1 MHSSTGIRQQA
12 HGRSGGETQGL
23 PGPQPV
29 SEGLTVRAV
38 ALGMVLSVLVTLW
51 TIHSAYVIH
60 ASFVTIAHLPIA
72 AICPLVLVVL
82 VLNPALKILDPVR
95 ALTRPEI
102 IVIFFLV
109 FTASA
114 IPGWAFSTYALSVIS
129 GPHYFASA
137 ENRWVELFFDYLPA
151 WLVVSDRGGAVTWFF
166 ESLPGGQ
173 AVPWQYWVVPLFWW
187 GAFYAAIFFVGAS
200 LMVILRKQWIEHER
214 LTFPLAQVPLMLI
227 EGSEER
233 AIMPRVARTR
243 SFWVG
248 FGATLAIMAWNTG
261 GYFTSWPAIPLGNPS
276 TINLELGEAWPPV
289 MIRFNYLLMGIAY
302 FTRTD
307 ILFSVWFF
315 YLVQLIQHGVMGRT
329 GVSNAQGVMDLQHF
343 AGFLVFVLSTVW
355 MARRHLYRVWRKCL
369 GSPGGAGG
377 EDGEDGT
384 GGAEE
389 LDDSREFFS
398 YRTAVFGLIAG
409 TVFMVGWLHA
419 SGMSL
424 WLTCLFLA
432 FLIVVY
438 LGVTR
443 IVAETGLAGL
453 DLPHNDVNTA
463 TVRLLGT
470 ESLASQD
477 LTVLSLANAYGRN
490 WRTLGMCPMAHAAK
504 VGDRTGGV
512 GKGVY
517 LAIAATLALTF
528 ATSVVY
534 TLYLAYGGGAFEFT
548 EPAFVAG
555 ARGVWDGLDMWIRNA
570 QVLSPMER
578 VSFGSGALAGLL
590 LVVAHHR
597 WPWWPL
603 HPVGF
608 AVARIG
614 GVRKSVV
621 AILLVWVAKV
631 IILRLGGES
640 LYRRGQPFVIGVIS
654 AYALG
659 VLLSYIVDVIWF
671 SGNGHAIHGW

>member
-1 MHSSTGIRQQA
+1 MPG
-12 HGRSGGETQGL
+12 GRTPL
-23 PGPQPV
+23 MPGPHPV
-29 SEGLTVRAV
+29 SAGLTVRAV
-38 ALGMVLSVLVTLW
+38 ALGMALSVLITLW

-60 ASFVTIAHLPIA
+60 ASFITIAHLPIA
-72 AICPLVLVVL
+72 AICPLVLIVL
-82 VLNPALKILDPVR
+82 VLNPALKIVVPDR
-95 ALTRPEI
+95 ALSRPEI

-137 ENRWVELFFDYLPA
+137 ENRWAELFFDYLPA

-166 ESLPGGQ
+166 ESLPHGQ
-173 AVPWQYWVVPLFWW
+173 AVPWRYWVIPLFWW

-233 AIMPRVARTR
+233 AIMPRIARTR

-276 TINLELGEAWPPV
+276 TVNLELGEAWPPV

-302 FTRTD
+302 FTRTE

-315 YLVQLIQHGVMGRT
+315 YLVQLIEQGVMGRM
-329 GVSNAQGVMDLQHF
+329 GVANARGVIELQHF
-343 AGFLVFVLSTVW
+343 AGFLVFSIFMVW

-369 GSPGGAGG
+369 GGAK
-377 EDGEDGT
+377 D
-384 GGAEE
+384 

-409 TVFMVGWLHA
+409 TVFMVGWLQA

-424 WLTCLFLA
+424 WLTFLFLL

-443 IVAETGLAGL
+443 IVAETGLAAL

-463 TVRLLGT
+463 TVRLVGT
-470 ESLASQD
+470 EGLSSRD

-490 WRTLGMCPMAHAAK
+490 WRTLGMCSMAHAAK
-504 VGDRTGGV
+504 VGDRMGGV

-517 LAIAATLALTF
+517 LAIAATLVLTF
-528 ATSVVY
+528 LTSIVY
-534 TLYLAYGGGAFEFT
+534 TLHLAYSGGAFEFT

-555 ARGVWDGLDMWIRNA
+555 ARGVWDGLEMWIRNA
-570 QVLSPMER
+570 QVLSPTER
-578 VSFGSGALAGLL
+578 VSFGAGALASLL
-590 LVVAHHR
+590 LILAHLR

-608 AVARIG
+608 AVAMIG

-621 AILLVWVAKV
+621 AILLVWLVKV
-631 IILRLGGES
+631 IILRVGDES
-640 LYRRGQPFVIGVIS
+640 LYRRGQPLVIGVIA
-654 AYALG
+654 AYSVG
-659 VLLSYIVDVIWF
+659 VLLSYFVDVIWF
-671 SGNGHAIHGW
+671 PGDGHAIHGW

>member
-1 MHSSTGIRQQA
+1 MPGGGI
-12 HGRSGGETQGL
+12 QGVPCL
-23 PGPQPV
+23 HPV
-29 SEGLTVRAV
+29 SAGLTVRAV
-38 ALGMVLSVLVTLW
+38 ALGMILSVLVTLW

-60 ASFVTIAHLPIA
+60 ASFITIAHLPIA
-72 AICPLVLVVL
+72 ALCPLVLVVL
-82 VLNPALKILDPVR
+82 VLNPALKIVVPDRSLS
-95 ALTRPEI
+95 RPEI

-137 ENRWVELFFDYLPA
+137 ENRWAELFFDYLPA
-151 WLVVSDRGGAVTWFF
+151 WLVFSDRGGAVTWFV
-166 ESLPGGQ
+166 ESLPRGQ
-173 AVPWQYWVVPLFWW
+173 TVPWRYWVIPLFWW
-187 GAFYAAIFFVGAS
+187 GSFYAAIFFVGAS
-200 LMVILRKQWIEHER
+200 LMVILRKQWVEHER

-233 AIMPRVARTR
+233 AIMPGIARTR

-261 GYFTSWPAIPLGNPS
+261 GYFTSWPAVPLGNPS
-276 TINLELGEAWPPV
+276 TVNLELGEAWPPV

-302 FTRTD
+302 FTRTE

-315 YLVQLIQHGVMGRT
+315 YLVQLIEQGVMGRM
-329 GVSNAQGVMDLQHF
+329 GVSNARGVMELQHF
-343 AGFLVFVLSTVW
+343 AGFLVFALFTVW

-369 GSPGGAGG
+369 G
-377 EDGEDGT
+377 
-384 GGAEE
+384 GAED

-409 TVFMVGWLHA
+409 TVFLVGWLQA
-419 SGMSL
+419 SGMTL
-424 WLTCLFLA
+424 WLTCLFLV

-443 IVAETGLAGL
+443 IVAETGLAAL

-470 ESLASQD
+470 ESLSARD

-490 WRTLGMCPMAHAAK
+490 WRTLGMCSMAHAAK
-504 VGDRTGGV
+504 VGDRMGGV

-517 LAIAATLALTF
+517 LAIAATLVLTF
-528 ATSVVY
+528 LTSVVY
-534 TLYLAYGGGAFEFT
+534 TLHLAYSGGAFEFT

-555 ARGVWDGLDMWIRNA
+555 ARGVWDGLEMWIRNA
-570 QVLSPMER
+570 QVLSPTER
-578 VSFGSGALAGLL
+578 VSFGAGALASFL
-590 LVVAHHR
+590 LVLAHHR
-597 WPWWPL
+597 WPWWRL

-608 AVARIG
+608 AVAMIG

-621 AILLVWVAKV
+621 AILLVWLVKV
-631 IILRLGGES
+631 VILRLGGES
-640 LYRRGQPFVIGVIS
+640 LYRRGQPFVIGVIA

-659 VLLSYIVDVIWF
+659 VLLSYFVDVIWF
-671 SGNGHAIHGW
+671 PGNGHAIHGW

>member
-1 MHSSTGIRQQA
+1 MNPSTADQRSATVHPGGGAQGIPVF
-12 HGRSGGETQGL
+12 H
-23 PGPQPV
+23 PV
-29 SEGLTVRAV
+29 SAGLTVRAV

-60 ASFVTIAHLPIA
+60 ASFITISHLPIA
-72 AICPLVLVVL
+72 ALCPLVLVVL
-82 VLNPALKILDPVR
+82 VLNPALKIVVPGRSLS
-95 ALTRPEI
+95 RPEI
-102 IVIFFLV
+102 LVVFFMV

-137 ENRWVELFFDYLPA
+137 ENRWAELFFDYLPA
-151 WLVVSDRGGAVTWFF
+151 WLVVSDQGGAVTWFF
-166 ESLPGGQ
+166 ESLPRGQ
-173 AVPWQYWVVPLFWW
+173 AVPWRYWVIPLFWW
-187 GAFYAAIFFVGAS
+187 GTFYAAIFFVGAS

-227 EGSEER
+227 EGSDER
-233 AIMPRVARTR
+233 TIMPRIARTR

-248 FGATLAIMAWNTG
+248 FGATLAVMAWNAG
-261 GYFTSWPAIPLGNPS
+261 GYFTAWPAIPLGNPA
-276 TINLELGEAWPPV
+276 TVNLELGEAWPPV

-315 YLVQLIQHGVMGRT
+315 YLVQLIEQGVMGRL
-329 GVSNAQGVMDLQHF
+329 GVSNARGVVDLQHF
-343 AGFLVFVLSTVW
+343 AGFLVFVLFTVW
-355 MARRHLYRVWRKCL
+355 MARRHLRRVWQKCL
-369 GSPGGAGG
+369 GGAK
-377 EDGEDGT
+377 D
-384 GGAEE
+384 

-398 YRTAVFGLIAG
+398 YRTAVIGLVVG
-409 TVFMVGWLHA
+409 VVFMVGWLRA

-424 WLTCLFLA
+424 WLTCLFLG

-470 ESLASQD
+470 EGLSSRD

-490 WRTLGMCPMAHAAK
+490 WRTLGMCSMAHAAK
-504 VGDRTGGV
+504 VGDRMGGV

-517 LAIAATLALTF
+517 LAIASALALTF
-528 ATSVVY
+528 LTSVVY
-534 TLYLAYGGGAFEFT
+534 TLHLAYRGGAFEFT

-555 ARGVWDGLDMWIRNA
+555 ARGVWDGLETWISNA

-578 VSFGSGALAGLL
+578 ASFGAGAVTAFLLA
-590 LVVAHHR
+590 VAHHR

-608 AVARIG
+608 AVAMIG

-621 AILLVWVAKV
+621 AILLVWLVKV
-631 IILRLGGES
+631 IILRMGGES
-640 LYRRGQPFVIGVIS
+640 LYRRGQPFVIGVIA
-654 AYALG
+654 AYAVG
-659 VLLSYIVDVIWF
+659 ILLSYFVDVIWF
-671 SGNGHAIHGW
+671 PGNGHAIHGW

>member
-1 MHSSTGIRQQA
+1 MNPSTANQRSAKLHPGGGAQGIPVF
-12 HGRSGGETQGL
+12 H
-23 PGPQPV
+23 PV
-29 SEGLTVRAV
+29 SAGLTVRAV

-60 ASFVTIAHLPIA
+60 ASFITISHLPIA
-72 AICPLVLVVL
+72 ALCPLVLVVL
-82 VLNPALKILDPVR
+82 VLNPALKVVVPGRSLS
-95 ALTRPEI
+95 RPEI
-102 IVIFFLV
+102 LVIFFMV

-137 ENRWVELFFDYLPA
+137 ENRWAELFFDYLPA

-166 ESLPGGQ
+166 ESLPRGQ
-173 AVPWQYWVVPLFWW
+173 AVPWRYWVIPLFWW
-187 GAFYAAIFFVGAS
+187 GTFYTAIFFVGAS

-233 AIMPRVARTR
+233 TIMPRIARTR

-248 FGATLAIMAWNTG
+248 FGSTLAVMAWNAG
-261 GYFTSWPAIPLGNPS
+261 GYFTAWPAIPLGNPA
-276 TINLELGEAWPPV
+276 TVNLSLGEAWPPV

-315 YLVQLIQHGVMGRT
+315 YLVQLIEQGVMGRL
-329 GVSNAQGVMDLQHF
+329 GVSNARGVVDLQHF
-343 AGFLVFVLSTVW
+343 AGFLVFVLFTVW
-355 MARRHLYRVWRKCL
+355 MARRHLRRVWQKCL
-369 GSPGGAGG
+369 GGAK
-377 EDGEDGT
+377 D
-384 GGAEE
+384 

-398 YRTAVFGLIAG
+398 YRTAAIGLVVG
-409 TVFMVGWLHA
+409 VVFMVGWLQA

-424 WLTCLFLA
+424 WLTCLFLG

-470 ESLASQD
+470 EGLASRD

-490 WRTLGMCPMAHAAK
+490 WRTLGMCSMAHAAK
-504 VGDRTGGV
+504 VGDRMGGV

-517 LAIAATLALTF
+517 LAIASALALTF
-528 ATSVVY
+528 LTSVVY
-534 TLYLAYGGGAFEFT
+534 TLHLAYRGGAFEFT

-555 ARGVWDGLDMWIRNA
+555 ARGVWDGLEMWIRNA
-570 QVLSPMER
+570 QVLSPIER
-578 VSFGSGALAGLL
+578 ASFGAGAVTAFLLA
-590 LVVAHHR
+590 VAHHR
-597 WPWWPL
+597 CPWWPL

-608 AVARIG
+608 AVAMIG

-621 AILLVWVAKV
+621 AILLVWFVKV
-631 IILRLGGES
+631 IILRVGGES
-640 LYRRGQPFVIGVIS
+640 LYRRGQPFVIGVIA
-654 AYALG
+654 AYAVG
-659 VLLSYIVDVIWF
+659 VLLSYFVDVIWF
-671 SGNGHAIHGW
+671 PGNGHAIHGW

>member
-1 MHSSTGIRQQA
+1 MPGGGI
-12 HGRSGGETQGL
+12 QGV
-23 PGPQPV
+23 PGLHPV
-29 SEGLTVRAV
+29 SAGLTVRAV
-38 ALGMVLSVLVTLW
+38 ALGMILSVLVTLW

-60 ASFVTIAHLPIA
+60 ASFITIAHLPIA
-72 AICPLVLVVL
+72 ALCPLVLVVL
-82 VLNPALKILDPVR
+82 VLNPALKIVVPDRSLS
-95 ALTRPEI
+95 RPEI

-137 ENRWVELFFDYLPA
+137 ENRWAELFFDYLPA

-166 ESLPGGQ
+166 ESLPRGQ
-173 AVPWQYWVVPLFWW
+173 TVPWRYWVIPLFWW
-187 GAFYAAIFFVGAS
+187 GSFYAAIFFVGAS

-233 AIMPRVARTR
+233 AIMPGIARTR

-261 GYFTSWPAIPLGNPS
+261 GYFTSWPAVPLGNPS
-276 TINLELGEAWPPV
+276 TVNLELGEAWPPV

-302 FTRTD
+302 FTRTE

-315 YLVQLIQHGVMGRT
+315 YLVQLIEQGVMGRM
-329 GVSNAQGVMDLQHF
+329 GVSNARGVMELQHF
-343 AGFLVFVLSTVW
+343 AGFLVFALFTVW

-369 GSPGGAGG
+369 G
-377 EDGEDGT
+377 
-384 GGAEE
+384 GAED

-409 TVFMVGWLHA
+409 TVFLVGWLQA
-419 SGMSL
+419 SGMTL
-424 WLTCLFLA
+424 WLTCLFLV

-443 IVAETGLAGL
+443 IVAETGLAAL

-470 ESLASQD
+470 ESLSARD

-490 WRTLGMCPMAHAAK
+490 WRTLGMCSMAHAAK
-504 VGDRTGGV
+504 VGDRMGGV

-517 LAIAATLALTF
+517 LAIAATLVLTF
-528 ATSVVY
+528 LTSVVY
-534 TLYLAYGGGAFEFT
+534 TLHLAYSGGAFEFT

-555 ARGVWDGLDMWIRNA
+555 ARGVWDGLEMWIRNA
-570 QVLSPMER
+570 QVLSPTER
-578 VSFGSGALAGLL
+578 VSFGAGALASFL
-590 LVVAHHR
+590 LVLAHHR
-597 WPWWPL
+597 WPWWRL

-608 AVARIG
+608 AVAMIG

-621 AILLVWVAKV
+621 AILLVWLVKV
-631 IILRLGGES
+631 VILRLGGES
-640 LYRRGQPFVIGVIS
+640 LYRRGQPFVIGVIA

-659 VLLSYIVDVIWF
+659 VLLSYFVDVIWF
-671 SGNGHAIHGW
+671 PGNGHAIHGW

>member
-1 MHSSTGIRQQA
+1 MPG
-12 HGRSGGETQGL
+12 GRTPVM
-23 PGPQPV
+23 PGPHPV
-29 SEGLTVRAV
+29 SAGLTVRAV
-38 ALGMVLSVLVTLW
+38 ALGMALSVLITLW

-60 ASFVTIAHLPIA
+60 ASFITIAHLPIA
-72 AICPLVLVVL
+72 AICPLVLIVL
-82 VLNPALKILDPVR
+82 VLNPALKIVVPDR
-95 ALTRPEI
+95 ALSRPEI

-137 ENRWVELFFDYLPA
+137 ENRWAELFFDYLPA

-166 ESLPGGQ
+166 ESLPRGQ
-173 AVPWQYWVVPLFWW
+173 AVPWRYWVIPLFWW

-233 AIMPRVARTR
+233 AIMPRIARTR

-276 TINLELGEAWPPV
+276 TVNLELGEAWPPV

-302 FTRTD
+302 FTRTE

-315 YLVQLIQHGVMGRT
+315 YLVQLIEQGVMGRM
-329 GVSNAQGVMDLQHF
+329 GVANARGVIELQHF
-343 AGFLVFVLSTVW
+343 AGFLVFSLFTVW

-369 GSPGGAGG
+369 GGAK
-377 EDGEDGT
+377 D
-384 GGAEE
+384 

-409 TVFMVGWLHA
+409 TVFMVGWLQA

-424 WLTCLFLA
+424 WLTCLFLL

-443 IVAETGLAGL
+443 IVAETGLAAL

-463 TVRLLGT
+463 TVRLVGT
-470 ESLASQD
+470 EGLSSRD

-490 WRTLGMCPMAHAAK
+490 WRTLGMCSMAHAAK
-504 VGDRTGGV
+504 VGDRMGGV

-517 LAIAATLALTF
+517 LAIAATLVLTF
-528 ATSVVY
+528 LTSIVY
-534 TLYLAYGGGAFEFT
+534 TLHLAYSGGAFEFT

-555 ARGVWDGLDMWIRNA
+555 ARGVWDGLEMWIRNA
-570 QVLSPMER
+570 QVLSPTER
-578 VSFGSGALAGLL
+578 VSFGAGALASLL
-590 LVVAHHR
+590 LILAHLR

-608 AVARIG
+608 AVAMIG

-621 AILLVWVAKV
+621 AILLVWLVKV
-631 IILRLGGES
+631 IILRVGDES
-640 LYRRGQPFVIGVIS
+640 LYRRGQPLVIGVIA
-654 AYALG
+654 AYSVG
-659 VLLSYIVDVIWF
+659 VLLSYFVDVIWF
-671 SGNGHAIHGW
+671 PGDGHAIHGW

>member
-1 MHSSTGIRQQA
+1 MA
-12 HGRSGGETQGL
+12 
-23 PGPQPV
+23 
-29 SEGLTVRAV
+29 
-38 ALGMVLSVLVTLW
+38 LSVLVTLW
-51 TIHSAYVIH
+51 SIHSAYVIH

-72 AICPLVLVVL
+72 ALCPLVLVVL
-82 VLNPALKILDPVR
+82 VLNPALKIVLPGR
-95 ALTRPEI
+95 SLTRPEI
-102 IVIFFLV
+102 LVIFFLV

-137 ENRWVELFFDYLPA
+137 ENRWVELFFDYLPS
-151 WLVVSDRGGAVTWFF
+151 WLVVSDRGGAVTWFY
-166 ESLPGGQ
+166 ESLPRGQ
-173 AVPWQYWVVPLFWW
+173 AVPWRYWVIPLFWW

-227 EGSEER
+227 EGSEEP
-233 AIMPRVARTR
+233 AILPRIARTR

-248 FGATLAIMAWNTG
+248 FGATLAIMAWNAG
-261 GYFTSWPAIPLGNPS
+261 GYFTAWPAVPLGNPA
-276 TINLELGEAWPPV
+276 TVNLTLGEAWPPV

-315 YLVQLIQHGVMGRT
+315 YLLQLIEQGVMGRL
-329 GVSNAQGVMDLQHF
+329 GVSNAQGVVDLQHF
-343 AGFLVFVLSTVW
+343 AGFLVFVLFTVW

-369 GSPGGAGG
+369 GGAK
-377 EDGEDGT
+377 D
-384 GGAEE
+384 

-398 YRTAVFGLIAG
+398 YRTAVIGLVVG
-409 TVFMVGWLHA
+409 VFFMVGWLWA

-424 WLTCLFLA
+424 WLTCLFLG

-443 IVAETGLAGL
+443 IVAETGLASL

-470 ESLASQD
+470 ESLSSRD

-490 WRTLGMCPMAHAAK
+490 WRTLGMCSMAHAAK
-504 VGDRTGGV
+504 MGDRMGGV

-517 LAIAATLALTF
+517 LAIGSTLALTF
-528 ATSVVY
+528 LTSVAY
-534 TLYLAYGGGAFEFT
+534 TLHLAYLGGAFEFT

-555 ARGVWDGLDMWIRNA
+555 ARGVWDGLEMWIRNT

-578 VSFGSGALAGLL
+578 ASFGAGALTAFLL
-590 LVVAHHR
+590 AVAHHR
-597 WPWWPL
+597 WAWWPL

-608 AVARIG
+608 AVAMIG

-621 AILLVWVAKV
+621 AILLVWLVKV
-631 IILRLGGES
+631 IILRIGGES
-640 LYRRGQPFVIGVIS
+640 LYRRGQPFVIGVVS
-654 AYALG
+654 AYAVG
-659 VLLSYIVDVIWF
+659 VLLSYFVDVIWF
-671 SGNGHAIHGW
+671 PGDGHAIHGW

>member
-1 MHSSTGIRQQA
+1 MPG
-12 HGRSGGETQGL
+12 GRTQVM
-23 PGPQPV
+23 PGPHPV
-29 SEGLTVRAV
+29 AAGLTVRAV
-38 ALGMVLSVLVTLW
+38 ALGMILSVLVTLW

-60 ASFVTIAHLPIA
+60 ASFITIAHLPIA
-72 AICPLVLVVL
+72 ALCPLVLVVL
-82 VLNPALKILDPVR
+82 VLNPALKIVVPDRSLS
-95 ALTRPEI
+95 RPEI

-137 ENRWVELFFDYLPA
+137 ENRWAELFFDYLPA

-166 ESLPGGQ
+166 ESLPRGQ
-173 AVPWQYWVVPLFWW
+173 TVPWRYWVIPLFWW
-187 GAFYAAIFFVGAS
+187 GSFYAAIFFVGAS

-233 AIMPRVARTR
+233 AIMPRIARTR

-261 GYFTSWPAIPLGNPS
+261 GYFTSWPTIPLGNPS
-276 TINLELGEAWPPV
+276 TVNLELGEAWSPV

-302 FTRTD
+302 FTRTE

-315 YLVQLIQHGVMGRT
+315 YLVQLIEQGVMGRM
-329 GVSNAQGVMDLQHF
+329 GVANARGVMELQHF
-343 AGFLVFVLSTVW
+343 AGFLVFSLFTVW

-369 GSPGGAGG
+369 GGAK
-377 EDGEDGT
+377 D
-384 GGAEE
+384 

-409 TVFMVGWLHA
+409 TVFMVGWLQA

-424 WLTCLFLA
+424 WLTCLFLL

-443 IVAETGLAGL
+443 IVAETGLAAL

-463 TVRLLGT
+463 TVRLVGT
-470 ESLASQD
+470 EGLSSRD

-490 WRTLGMCPMAHAAK
+490 WRTLGMCSMAHAAK
-504 VGDRTGGV
+504 VGDRIGGV

-517 LAIAATLALTF
+517 LAIAATLVLTF
-528 ATSVVY
+528 LTSIVY
-534 TLYLAYGGGAFEFT
+534 TLHLAYSGGAFEFT

-555 ARGVWDGLDMWIRNA
+555 ARGVWDGLEMWIRNA
-570 QVLSPMER
+570 QVLSPSER
-578 VSFGSGALAGLL
+578 VSFGAGALVSLL
-590 LVVAHHR
+590 LILAHHR
-597 WPWWPL
+597 LPWWPL

-608 AVARIG
+608 AVAMIG

-621 AILLVWVAKV
+621 AILLVWLVKV
-631 IILRLGGES
+631 IILRVGDES
-640 LYRRGQPFVIGVIS
+640 LYRRGQPLVIGVIA
-654 AYALG
+654 AYAVG

-671 SGNGHAIHGW
+671 PGDGHAIHGW

>member
-1 MHSSTGIRQQA
+1 MMPG
-12 HGRSGGETQGL
+12 GRTPVM
-23 PGPQPV
+23 PGPHPV
-29 SEGLTVRAV
+29 SAGLTVRAV
-38 ALGMVLSVLVTLW
+38 ALGMALSVLITLW

-60 ASFVTIAHLPIA
+60 ASFITIAHLPIA
-72 AICPLVLVVL
+72 AICPLVLIVL
-82 VLNPALKILDPVR
+82 VLNPALKIVVPDR
-95 ALTRPEI
+95 ALSRPEI

-137 ENRWVELFFDYLPA
+137 ENRWAELFFDYLPA

-166 ESLPGGQ
+166 ESLPRGQ
-173 AVPWQYWVVPLFWW
+173 AVPWRYWVIPLFWW

-233 AIMPRVARTR
+233 AIMPRIARTR

-276 TINLELGEAWPPV
+276 TVNLELGEAWPPV

-302 FTRTD
+302 FTRTE

-315 YLVQLIQHGVMGRT
+315 YLVQLIEQGVMGRM
-329 GVSNAQGVMDLQHF
+329 GVANARGVIELQHF
-343 AGFLVFVLSTVW
+343 AGFLVFSLFTVW

-369 GSPGGAGG
+369 GS
-377 EDGEDGT
+377 EKD
-384 GGAEE
+384 

-409 TVFMVGWLHA
+409 TVFMVGWLQA

-424 WLTCLFLA
+424 WLTCLFLL

-443 IVAETGLAGL
+443 IVAETGLAAL

-463 TVRLLGT
+463 TVRLVGT
-470 ESLASQD
+470 EGLSSRD

-490 WRTLGMCPMAHAAK
+490 WRTLGMCSMAHAAK
-504 VGDRTGGV
+504 VGDRMGGV

-517 LAIAATLALTF
+517 LAIAATLVLTF
-528 ATSVVY
+528 LTSIVY
-534 TLYLAYGGGAFEFT
+534 TLHLAYIGGAFEFT

-555 ARGVWDGLDMWIRNA
+555 ARGVWDGLEMWIRNA
-570 QVLSPMER
+570 QVLSPTER
-578 VSFGSGALAGLL
+578 VSFGAGALASILL
-590 LVVAHHR
+590 ILAHLR

-608 AVARIG
+608 AVAMIG

-621 AILLVWVAKV
+621 AILLVWLVKV
-631 IILRLGGES
+631 IILRVGDES
-640 LYRRGQPFVIGVIS
+640 LYRRGQPLVIGVIA
-654 AYALG
+654 AYSVG
-659 VLLSYIVDVIWF
+659 VLLSYFVDVIWF
-671 SGNGHAIHGW
+671 PGDGHAIHGW